1 MYVSLTAACI
11 SVCTD
16 TLPLV
21 STWRFRLGTE
31 CDGPRIGHSWLNFTA
46 PNPPFVMANGNGG
59 KYTSRVNGLDK
70 YVETYLAV
78 AKALKAVVPDAA
90 FGPSNMAGISGDVN
104 AGAGGGG
111 ATEICT
117 SCRYLNEFADR
128 VKAAN
133 APLDFI
139 AASEYSKWDL
149 NGFAPSAPMEDTIQ
163 VLGKVA
169 QRATGVT
176 TTPVEVHEWGEL
188 LVGMLCI
195 FASRVSLTQGAG
207 PTF

>member
-1 MYVSLTAACI
+1 
-11 SVCTD
+11 
-16 TLPLV
+16 
-21 STWRFRLGTE
+21 
-31 CDGPRIGHSWLNFTA
+31 
-46 PNPPFVMANGNGG
+46 MANGNGG

-111 ATEICT
+111 ATEVCT

-128 VKAAN
+128 IRAAN

-149 NGFAPSAPMEDTIQ
+149 NGFAPSAPMQGTIQ

-176 TTPVEVHEWGEL
+176 TTPVEVHEWGEILVVL
-188 LVGMLCI
+188 LRIIGRC
-195 FASRVSLTQGAG
+195 VSFTLRAG
-207 PTF
+207 PAF